1 MIKKIV
7 STVLGW
13 FFGAF
18 SILGNVLKWLG
29 SGLENYLSG
38 IIALASGAAG
48 VAAAWALRIATRG
61 SVGIGMLRL
70 KEQVTAINATDS
82 ADVSSFGDFVV
93 SIISNFLYLIDVQSL
108 LIVII
113 GVASIFFA
121 RFCYKLVYE
130 LFRAVRG

>member
-18 SILGNVLKWLG
+18 TIVGNVLKWLG
-29 SGLENYLSG
+29 SGLQNYLSG

-48 VAAAWALRIATRG
+48 VGAALALRISTRAT
-61 SVGIGMLRL
+61 VGIGMLRL
-70 KEQVTAINATDS
+70 KEQVTAINAQGS
-82 ADVSSFGDFVV
+82 ANVASFGDFVISV
-93 SIISNFLYLIDVQSL
+93 VSNFLYLIDIQSL

-113 GVASIFFA
+113 GVASILFA

-130 LFRAVRG
+130 LFRALRG

>member
-18 SILGNVLKWLG
+18 TIVGNVLKWLG
-29 SGLENYLSG
+29 SGLQNYLSG

-48 VAAAWALRIATRG
+48 IGAALALRISTRG
-61 SVGIGMLRL
+61 TVGIGMLKL
-70 KEQVTAINATDS
+70 KEQVTAINAQGS
-82 ADVSSFGDFVV
+82 ANVSSFGDFVV
-93 SIISNFLYLIDVQSL
+93 SVVSNFLYLIDIQSL

-113 GVASIFFA
+113 GVASIFFG

-130 LFRAVRG
+130 LFRALRG